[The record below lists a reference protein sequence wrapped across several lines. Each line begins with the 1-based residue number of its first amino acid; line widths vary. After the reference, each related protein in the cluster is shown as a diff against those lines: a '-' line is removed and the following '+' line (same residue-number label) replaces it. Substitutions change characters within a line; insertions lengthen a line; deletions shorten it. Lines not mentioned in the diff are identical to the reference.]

1 MMPQR
6 LQREEYLKK
15 LIAFQDKN
23 IIKIITGI
31 RRCGKSTLME
41 IFQDHLRSTGVENSQ
56 ILHINFEDFD
66 YRPLR
71 DPAALHSYITE
82 RMARDRMTEKI

>member
-23 IIKIITGI
+23 IIKII
-31 RRCGKSTLME
+31 CCKAS
-41 IFQDHLRSTGVENSQ
+41 
-56 ILHINFEDFD
+56 IL
-66 YRPLR
+66 
-71 DPAALHSYITE
+71 IT
-82 RMARDRMTEKI
+82 

>member
-41 IFQDHLRSTGVENSQ
+41 IFQDHLDRKSTRLNSS
-56 ILHINFEDFD
+56 H
-66 YRPLR
+66 
-71 DPAALHSYITE
+71 T
-82 RMARDRMTEKI
+82 